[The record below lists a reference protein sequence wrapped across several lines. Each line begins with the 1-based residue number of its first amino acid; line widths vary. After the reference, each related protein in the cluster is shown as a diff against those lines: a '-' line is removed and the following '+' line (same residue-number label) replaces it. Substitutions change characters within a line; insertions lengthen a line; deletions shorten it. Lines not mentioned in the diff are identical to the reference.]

1 MTKTELRY
9 HVFKAGDKAKY
20 KGKIYKIAS
29 VDFQEYLL
37 GLRMNISGDDPN
49 DIIWVRCE
57 NVYFIGK

>member
-29 VDFQEYLL
+29 VERHCL
-37 GLRMNISGDDPN
+37 
-49 DIIWVRCE
+49 
-57 NVYFIGK
+57 